1 MSGGV
6 KVLTEKIN
14 NRLTVSRSIICSISQ
29 IALPNATEASHQLV
43 VKDTLTAVVI
53 NDLSATI
60 KAAGI
65 LQSSGNQYT
74 PKGEGSTSLDE
85 LAARPYGLCGRL
97 R

>member
-1 MSGGV
+1 VSGGV

-65 LQSSGNQYT
+65 LQSSGNQYA